1 MPEKVTIFIGAD
13 YRGFQKK
20 SELIP
25 YLKSCHQNFIKVVDK
40 GAFDDSLSDY
50 NDPAIAVAKAI
61 KSTPNSFGILLCGSA
76 HGVCMQANRFKGI
89 RAINAFSP
97 ESAQIGREHDN
108 ANVLCLSADRLNL
121 AKDPLETEKAYE
133 DLFAIIEKFF
143 NTPFSGEAR
152 HLRRIK
158 RLDKEI

>member
-25 YLKSCHQNFIKVVDK
+25 YLKSCHQDFIEVVDK

-108 ANVLCLSADRLNL
+108 ANVLCLSAELFD
-121 AKDPLETEKAYE
+121 LETLKKIIYSFFHTKFGGEK
-133 DLFAIIEKFF
+133 
-143 NTPFSGEAR
+143 
-152 HLRRIK
+152 RRIRRLA
-158 RLDKEI
+158 RLDEENYD

>member
-76 HGVCMQANRFKGI
+76 HGVYMQANRFKGI

-108 ANVLCLSADRLNL
+108 ANVLCLSAELFD
-121 AKDPLETEKAYE
+121 LETLKK
-133 DLFAIIEKFF
+133 IIYSFFHTKF
-143 NTPFSGEAR
+143 GREE
-152 HLRRIK
+152 RRVRRLA
-158 RLDKEI
+158 RLDEENYD

>member
-108 ANVLCLSADRLNL
+108 ANVLCLSAELFD
-121 AKDPLETEKAYE
+121 LETLKK
-133 DLFAIIEKFF
+133 IIYSFFHTKF
-143 NTPFSGEAR
+143 GREE
-152 HLRRIK
+152 RRVRRLA
-158 RLDKEI
+158 RLDEENYD